1 MNSGASDL
9 PWGPTNVNN
18 TTKNVAVNSSELVS
32 LIINHSD
39 VNQNG
44 YGYVK
49 FTYDDGT
56 VDEFRFWGNG
66 GMRIWNP
73 QTSTFTTRNYTVG
86 NHSAAFMNIANTS
99 KQYYIE
105 CLTNSGINK
114 WQFRNLN
121 TGLVGIQ
128 LFDNASWNGLND
140 VSISQLSFAKT
151 YTVTGIGANGCTA
164 NDDVTVSIQH
174 LPIVN
179 LGNDTTICNGNTI
192 TLDAGSGFSSYL
204 WSTGAATQTI
214 DVNSTGN
221 YSVIVTNSN
230 NCSATDSI
238 NILQE
243 IVNVSAGSDFSLC
256 SGQPVILNAG
266 DIAFTP
272 NYTFNGTSTNS
283 AYENYNNGD
292 LYFDN
297 YGIDEIK
304 FGSSFITI
312 YFNNATSMNNWRG
325 VNNKLSLYA
334 LNANLSWE

>member
-105 CLTNSGINK
+105 CLTTSGINK
-114 WQFRNLN
+114 WEFRNLN

-128 LFDNASWNGLND
+128 LFDNASWNGLSN
-140 VSISQLSFAKT
+140 VKISQLYYLNN
-151 YTVTGIGANGCTA
+151 YTVTGTNASGCSA
-164 NDDVTVSIQH
+164 NDDVTVSIQP

-192 TLDAGSGFSSYL
+192 TLYARLLYL
-204 WSTGAATQTI
+204 KTNWSPFHLL
-214 DVNSTGN
+214 V
-221 YSVIVTNSN
+221 
-230 NCSATDSI
+230 
-238 NILQE
+238 
-243 IVNVSAGSDFSLC
+243 
-256 SGQPVILNAG
+256 
-266 DIAFTP
+266 
-272 NYTFNGTSTNS
+272 
-283 AYENYNNGD
+283 
-292 LYFDN
+292 
-297 YGIDEIK
+297 
-304 FGSSFITI
+304 SFILGCI
-312 YFNNATSMNNWRG
+312 
-325 VNNKLSLYA
+325 LSLVGPR
-334 LNANLSWE
+334 S